1 MVLYTLSRP
10 DWTKASW
17 SHDNVQKRH
26 VCCSI
31 CSVESYR
38 AGAAAAVS
46 SRARGTLGGD
56 ANGLIVVY
64 ESDEKRNHRGSICIF
79 L

>member
-1 MVLYTLSRP
+1 MVLSTLSRP

-31 CSVESYR
+31 CCVESYR

-56 ANGLIVVY
+56 ANGLIVAY
-64 ESDEKRNHRGSICIF
+64 EGGGKRNHRGSIWVF